1 MHIKL
6 GLFYLCSHVT
16 NCHVST
22 HIYDEVRVEDPS
34 AQRDEKDEQPAELGV
49 PAPGAVDERNPGER
63 RRVGKRLDDVHVAHF
78 AQILLF
84 IAIIGF

>member
-1 MHIKL
+1 M
-6 GLFYLCSHVT
+6 FSCY
-16 NCHVST
+16 CHVPT
-22 HIYDEVRVEDPS
+22 HIDNEVRVEDPG
-34 AQRDEKDEQPAELGV
+34 AQCDEEHQQPAELGV
-49 PAPGAVDERNPGER
+49 PAPGAVDERNAGER